1 MNKTAMLK
9 EAEVAGV
16 LAAFTDAGM
25 MPKFASE
32 GFDYLTEKV
41 AENLGDSYTVNEI
54 AYVTDALL
62 KQAAAYDE
70 PYMDKTAEELFA
82 DIVSPAIGA
91 AYLAKMAGEI
101 TPAQFENFSAGYVA
115 QMLQD

>member
-41 AENLGDSYTVNEI
+41 AENLGDDYTVNEI

-62 KQAAAYDE
+62 KQAAAEAE
-70 PYMDKTAEELFA
+70 PEMNKTAEEVLA
-82 DIVSPAIGA
+82 DVASPAIGA

-101 TPAQFENFSAGYVA
+101 TEDQFEDFASGYVA
-115 QMLQD
+115 QLLQD

>member
-1 MNKTAMLK
+1 MDKTAMLK

-25 MPKFASE
+25 MPKLASE

-41 AENLGDSYTVNEI
+41 AENLGENYTVEDV
-54 AYVTDALL
+54 AYVADALL
-62 KQAAAYDE
+62 KEAS
-70 PYMDKTAEELFA
+70 MDKTAEETFA
-82 DIVSPAIGA
+82 EIASPAIGT

-101 TPAQFENFSAGYVA
+101 SDEQFEEFAENYVGA
-115 QMLQD
+115 LLD

>member
-1 MNKTAMLK
+1 MNKTAMIK

-16 LAAFTDAGM
+16 LAAFTDAGL

-32 GFDYLTEKV
+32 EFDYLTEKV
-41 AENLGDSYTVNEI
+41 AENLGTDYTVDDV

-62 KQAAAYDE
+62 KEAG
-70 PYMDKTAEELFA
+70 MDKTAEEAFA
-82 DIVSPAIGA
+82 EIASPAIGT

-101 TPAQFENFSAGYVA
+101 SDDQFEDFADNNVA
-115 QMLQD
+115 ALLD

>member
-25 MPKFASE
+25 MPKYASE
-32 GFDYLTEKV
+32 DFDYLTEKV
-41 AENLGDSYTVNEI
+41 AENLGDTYTVNDV

-62 KQAAAYDE
+62 KQAGEYDDG
-70 PYMDKTAEELFA
+70 YMDKTAEEMLA
-82 DIVSPAIGA
+82 EVASPAIGT

-101 TPAQFENFSAGYVA
+101 SDDQFEEFADNYVA
-115 QMLQD
+115 HFLQD

>member
-1 MNKTAMLK
+1 MDKTAMLK

-25 MPKFASE
+25 MPKMASE

-41 AENLGDSYTVNEI
+41 AENLGENYTVNEI

-62 KQAAAYDE
+62 KQASAE
-70 PYMDKTAEELFA
+70 PEMTKTAEEVLA
-82 DIVSPAIGA
+82 DVASPVIGT

-101 TPAQFENFSAGYVA
+101 TDEQFENFAEGYVA
-115 QMLQD
+115 QLLQD

>member
-1 MNKTAMLK
+1 MDKTAMLK

-25 MPKFASE
+25 MPKYASE
-32 GFDYLTEKV
+32 DFDYLTEKV
-41 AENLGDSYTVNEI
+41 AENLGDTYTVNDV

-62 KQAAAYDE
+62 KQAAEYE
-70 PYMDKTAEELFA
+70 PEMNKTAEEVLVDVA
-82 DIVSPAIGA
+82 GPALGA

-101 TPAQFENFSAGYVA
+101 DDDQMEEFAEGYVSE
-115 QMLQD
+115 LLN

>member
-1 MNKTAMLK
+1 MDKTAMLK

-25 MPKFASE
+25 MPKLASE

-41 AENLGDSYTVNEI
+41 AENLGESYTVEDV
-54 AYVTDALL
+54 ATVADALL
-62 KQAAAYDE
+62 KEAS
-70 PYMDKTAEELFA
+70 MDKTAEEVFA
-82 DIVSPAIGA
+82 EIASPAIGS

-101 TPAQFENFSAGYVA
+101 TDDQFEEFAENYVGA
-115 QMLQD
+115 LLD

>member
-1 MNKTAMLK
+1 MDKTAMLK

-25 MPKFASE
+25 MPKLASE

-62 KQAAAYDE
+62 KQASAE
-70 PYMDKTAEELFA
+70 PEMNKTAEEILA
-82 DIVSPAIGA
+82 DVASPAIGA

-101 TPAQFENFSAGYVA
+101 TDDQFENFSAGYVA
-115 QMLQD
+115 QLLQD

>member
-1 MNKTAMLK
+1 MDKTAMLK

-25 MPKFASE
+25 MPKYASE
-32 GFDYLTEKV
+32 DFDYLTEKV
-41 AENLGDSYTVNEI
+41 AENLGDTYTVNDV

-62 KQAAAYDE
+62 KQAAEAAE
-70 PYMDKTAEELFA
+70 PEMNKTAEEMLVDVA
-82 DIVSPAIGA
+82 GPALGA

-101 TPAQFENFSAGYVA
+101 DDDQMEEFAEGYVSE
-115 QMLQD
+115 LLN

>member
-25 MPKFASE
+25 MPKYASE
-32 GFDYLTEKV
+32 DFDYLTEKV
-41 AENLGDSYTVNEI
+41 AENLGDTYTVNDV

-62 KQAAAYDE
+62 KQAGDYDD
-70 PYMDKTAEELFA
+70 YMDKTAEEMLA
-82 DIVSPAIGA
+82 EVVSPAIGT

-101 TPAQFENFSAGYVA
+101 SDDQLEEFADNYVA
-115 QMLQD
+115 HFLQD